1 FEWLRNPTTLA
12 SLPQEPQAALLSP
25 LLSGRD
31 LLLLLSLAAVL
42 ERRNPAGLDFNPPW
56 LHLLR
61 NLSLQLDRE
70 QAVIEIGSD
79 DIHIVGQLKAA
90 FEGSLRDA
98 AMQILAGL

>member
-1 FEWLRNPTTLA
+1 MA
-12 SLPQEPQAALLSP
+12 QEPQAALLSP

-31 LLLLLSLAAVL
+31 LLLLLLLAAVL
-42 ERRNPAGLDFNPPW
+42 ERRNRGLDFNPPW

-79 DIHIVGQLKAA
+79 DIHMDSGDVL
-90 FEGSLRDA
+90 E
-98 AMQILAGL
+98 AGK